1 MTATRRKHWV
11 LFLTWLIA
19 TPIACAVG
27 MGVSA
32 LFDLVIGDSS
42 PAPGE
47 GHILPLII
55 VINSTVMTLAIAFRV
70 RSRRP
75 DSHE

>member
-1 MTATRRKHWV
+1 MISTRRKYWT

-32 LFDLVIGDSS
+32 FVHLFIESTRG
-42 PAPGE
+42 PNE
-47 GHILPLII
+47 GHILPL
-55 VINSTVMTLAIAFRV
+55 VIAVISTATFISLTLRV
-70 RSRRP
+70 R
-75 DSHE
+75 

>member
-1 MTATRRKHWV
+1 MTVTRRKYLA

-32 LFDLVIGDSS
+32 LWHRYAGDSS
-42 PAPGE
+42 PGE
-47 GHILPLII
+47 GHILPVFI
-55 VINSTVMTLAIAFRV
+55 VSLSTTMTFLLAFRG
-70 RSRRP
+70 R
-75 DSHE
+75 